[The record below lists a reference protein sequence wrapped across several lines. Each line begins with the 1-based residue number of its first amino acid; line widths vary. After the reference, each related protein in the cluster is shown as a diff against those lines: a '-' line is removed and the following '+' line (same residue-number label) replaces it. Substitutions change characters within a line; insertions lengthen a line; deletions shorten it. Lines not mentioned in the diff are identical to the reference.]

1 MAEKLVMTHD
11 NLVYYQDIKGKIQP
25 FDLLAFKG
33 GDIMSDLISVLEK
46 YEFEVGTFTHVG
58 MVVTSDILP
67 KYKDF
72 TLEKDKIYIF
82 ESTFTY
88 NVKGFTDGPPDVI
101 TKSGWF
107 GVQLRDLEEV
117 IPSYITNE
125 KTEVAWCSLINN
137 PYNES
142 TKKKLSKKFS
152 KFFESY
158 EGRFYEMDVESLLAS
173 MFPCLRSIRSVRD
186 NIFVHLY
193 QTFHLHGLMKD
204 SEGPAGWQFCS
215 ELVANVYQ
223 MIGIIPKSVN
233 TKNILPINFF
243 GFDHEGIPSLV
254 QNPIFIKDWNLPNQP
269 AIHYPVE
276 N

>member
-1 MAEKLVMTHD
+1 MAEQLVMTHD
-11 NLVYYQDIKGKIQP
+11 NLVSYSDIKNRIQP
-25 FDLLAFKG
+25 FDLLAFRG

-46 YEFEVGTFTHVG
+46 YEFEVGNFTHVG
-58 MVVTSDILP
+58 MAVTSDILP

-72 TLEKDKIYIF
+72 VLEKGKVYIF

-101 TKSGWF
+101 TGSGWF

-117 IPSYITNE
+117 IPRYITNE
-125 KTEVAWCSLINN
+125 KTEVAWCPLIDN
-137 PYNES
+137 PFSKKSNR
-142 TKKKLSKKFS
+142 KKLAKKFT

-158 EGRFYEMDVESLLAS
+158 EGRCYEMDVESLLAA

-186 NIFVHLY
+186 SIFEHLY
-193 QTFHLHGLMKD
+193 NTLHIHGYMKD

-243 GFDHEGIPSLV
+243 GYDTENIPSLV
-254 QNPIFIKDWNLPNQP
+254 HNPIFIKDWDLPNQP
-269 AIHYPVE
+269 ATHYQI
-276 N
+276 